1 MHMGVQMKYVTKA
14 VDRRNILCY
23 PNTTISVA
31 TTEVATIN
39 IAPTGGAM
47 TAVVLA
53 IVDYLAIFWKGGF
66 L

>member
-1 MHMGVQMKYVTKA
+1 MHMGVHMKYVTKA

-23 PNTTISVA
+23 PNTTISVVM
-31 TTEVATIN
+31 TEIATIN
-39 IAPTGGAM
+39 IAPTGGDM